1 LSIKSEFLII
11 VQKSRFEGFVN
22 MSAIIIREMT
32 KKFGEFTAVDNVSF
46 SVETGELFGLLG
58 PNGAGKTTILNMLTT
73 LLLPTTGNAEI
84 AGYDLR
90 KCPDEIRN
98 NIGIIFQD
106 PSLDIGLTGR
116 ENLEFH
122 AMMYSIGS
130 DERKKRIREVLD
142 VVGLTD
148 KADIL
153 VENYSG
159 GMKRRLEI
167 ARGLIHYPK
176 ILFLD
181 EPTLGLDAQTRRS
194 IWDYIKDLNRNYG
207 TSVILTT
214 HYMEEA
220 DYLCDRIAIIDH
232 GRIIALDTPSGL
244 KQRLRGD
251 CVSLIIEGRV
261 ELIATALKDKEWVK
275 KIVPSEKTL
284 DVTISDYEK
293 NIPDIFQTAG
303 NLGVGISSINFSK
316 PSLEDVFICLTGSRI
331 REQEGSRQSVRRE
344 RMRRRMLR

>member
-1 LSIKSEFLII
+1 MFKNPGLKVLF
-11 VQKSRFEGFVN
+11 N
-22 MSAIIIREMT
+22 MSAIIIKELT
-32 KKFGEFTAVDNVSF
+32 KKFGEFTAVDSVSF
-46 SVETGELFGLLG
+46 SVEPGELFGLLG
-58 PNGAGKTTILNMLTT
+58 PNGAGKTTIINMLTT
-73 LLLPTTGNAEI
+73 LLLPTAGDAEI

-90 KCPDEIRN
+90 QDPGEVRN

-122 AMMYSIGS
+122 AMMYNIGS

-142 VVGLTD
+142 VVGLAD

-176 ILFLD
+176 VLFLD

-194 IWDYIKDLNRNYG
+194 IWDHIRNLNRNYG

-220 DYLCDRIAIIDH
+220 DFLCDRIAIIDH
-232 GRIIALDTPSGL
+232 GKIIALDTPSGL
-244 KQRLRGD
+244 KNCLRGD
-251 CVSLIIEGRV
+251 CVSLTIEGRV
-261 ELIATALKDKEWVK
+261 DLIAAALGEKEWVK
-275 KIVPSEKTL
+275 EIVPKGKTL
-284 DVTISDYEK
+284 DVILSDYEK
-293 NIPDIFQTAG
+293 NIPDIFQTAS
-303 NLGVGISSINFSK
+303 NLGIEISSINFSK
-316 PSLEDVFICLTGSRI
+316 PSLEDVFIRLTGSII
-331 REQEGSRQSVRRE
+331 REQEGSRQSVRRD

>member
-1 LSIKSEFLII
+1 
-11 VQKSRFEGFVN
+11 
-22 MSAIIIREMT
+22 MSAIIIKELT
-32 KKFGEFTAVDNVSF
+32 KKFGEFTAVDSVSF
-46 SVETGELFGLLG
+46 SVEPGELFGLLG

-73 LLLPTTGNAEI
+73 LLLPTAGDAEI

-90 KCPDEIRN
+90 RDPGEVRN

-130 DERKKRIREVLD
+130 EERKKRIREVLD
-142 VVGLTD
+142 VVGLAD

-176 ILFLD
+176 VLFLD

-194 IWDYIKDLNRNYG
+194 IWDHIRNLNKNYG

-232 GRIIALDTPSGL
+232 GKIIALDTPSGL
-244 KQRLRGD
+244 KNCLRGD
-251 CVSLIIEGRV
+251 CVSLAIEGRGD
-261 ELIATALKDKEWVK
+261 LIATALGEKEWVRE
-275 KIVPSEKTL
+275 IVQNGEML
-284 DVTISDYEK
+284 DVIISDYEK

-303 NLGVGISSINFSK
+303 NLGIGISSINFSK
-316 PSLEDVFICLTGSRI
+316 PSLEDVFIRLTGSII
-331 REQEGSRQSVRRE
+331 REQEGSRQSARRD

>member
-1 LSIKSEFLII
+1 
-11 VQKSRFEGFVN
+11 
-22 MSAIIIREMT
+22 MSAIIVKELT
-32 KKFGEFTAVDNVSF
+32 KKFGEFTAVDSVSF
-46 SVETGELFGLLG
+46 SVEPGELFGLLG
-58 PNGAGKTTILNMLTT
+58 PNGAGKTTIINMLTT
-73 LLLPTTGNAEI
+73 LLLSTAGEAEI

-90 KCPDEIRN
+90 RDPDKIRS

-122 AMMYSIGS
+122 AMMYDISS
-130 DERKKRIREVLD
+130 DERKKRIREVLG
-142 VVGLTD
+142 VVGLAN

-153 VENYSG
+153 VEYYSG

-176 ILFLD
+176 VLFLD

-194 IWDYIKDLNRNYG
+194 IWDHIRNLNRDYG

-232 GRIIALDTPSGL
+232 GKIIALDTPSGL
-244 KQRLRGD
+244 KNCLRGD
-251 CVSLIIEGRV
+251 CVSLAIEGRI
-261 ELIATALKDKEWVK
+261 ELIASALGEKEWVRE
-275 KIVPSEKTL
+275 IVQNEKML
-284 DVTISDYEK
+284 DVVISDYEK
-293 NIPDIFQTAG
+293 NIPYIFQTAG
-303 NLGVGISSINFSK
+303 SLGIGISSINFSK
-316 PSLEDVFICLTGSRI
+316 PSLEDVFIRLTGSII
-331 REQEGSRQSVRRE
+331 REQEGSRQAAKRD

>member
-1 LSIKSEFLII
+1 
-11 VQKSRFEGFVN
+11 
-22 MSAIIIREMT
+22 MSAIMVNELT
-32 KKFGEFTAVDNVSF
+32 KRFGGEFTAVDRVSF

-58 PNGAGKTTILNMLTT
+58 PPNGAGKTTIINMLTT
-73 LLLPTTGNAEI
+73 LLLPTAGDAEI

-90 KCPDEIRN
+90 RDPARVRN

-122 AMMYSIGS
+122 AMMYSIVS
-130 DERKKRIREVLD
+130 DEREERIREVLE
-142 VVGLTD
+142 VVGLSD

-153 VENYSG
+153 VEYYSG

-176 ILFLD
+176 VLFLD

-194 IWDYIKDLNRNYG
+194 IWDHIRKLNRNYG

-220 DYLCDRIAIIDH
+220 DYLCDRIAIIDQ
-232 GRIIALDTPSGL
+232 GKIIALDTPPSGL
-244 KQRLRGD
+244 K
-251 CVSLIIEGRV
+251 
-261 ELIATALKDKEWVK
+261 
-275 KIVPSEKTL
+275 KT
-284 DVTISDYEK
+284 S
-293 NIPDIFQTAG
+293 
-303 NLGVGISSINFSK
+303 
-316 PSLEDVFICLTGSRI
+316 
-331 REQEGSRQSVRRE
+331 
-344 RMRRRMLR
+344 

>member
-1 LSIKSEFLII
+1 
-11 VQKSRFEGFVN
+11 
-22 MSAIIIREMT
+22 MSAIIIKELT
-32 KKFGEFTAVDNVSF
+32 KKFGEFTAVDSVSF
-46 SVETGELFGLLG
+46 SVEPGELFGLLG
-58 PNGAGKTTILNMLTT
+58 PNGAGKTTIINMLTT
-73 LLLPTTGNAEI
+73 LLLPTAGDAEI

-90 KCPDEIRN
+90 RDPDKIRN

-122 AMMYSIGS
+122 AMMYNIRS
-130 DERKKRIREVLD
+130 DERKKRITEVLD
-142 VVGLTD
+142 VVGLAD

-176 ILFLD
+176 VLFLD

-194 IWDYIKDLNRNYG
+194 IWEHIRNLNRNYG
-207 TSVILTT
+207 TCVILTT

-220 DYLCDRIAIIDH
+220 DFLCDRIAIIDH
-232 GRIIALDTPSGL
+232 GKIIALDTPSGL
-244 KQRLRGD
+244 KNRLRGD
-251 CVSLIIEGRV
+251 RVSLTIEGRV
-261 ELIATALKDKEWVK
+261 DVIAAALGEKEWVRE
-275 KIVPSEKTL
+275 IAPNGKTL
-284 DVTISDYEK
+284 DVILSDYGK
-293 NIPDIFQTAG
+293 NIPYIFQTAG
-303 NLGVGISSINFSK
+303 NLGIGISSINFSK
-316 PSLEDVFICLTGSRI
+316 PSLEDVFIRLTGSTI
-331 REQEGSRQSVRRE
+331 REQEGSRKSVRRD

>member
-1 LSIKSEFLII
+1 
-11 VQKSRFEGFVN
+11 
-22 MSAIIIREMT
+22 MSAIIVKELT
-32 KKFGEFTAVDNVSF
+32 KKFGEFTAVDSVSF
-46 SVETGELFGLLG
+46 SVEPGELFGLLG
-58 PNGAGKTTILNMLTT
+58 PNGAGKTTIINMLTT
-73 LLLPTTGNAEI
+73 LLLPTAGEAEI

-90 KCPDEIRN
+90 RAPHEIRN

-122 AMMYSIGS
+122 AMMYNIGS

-142 VVGLTD
+142 VVGLAD

-167 ARGLIHYPK
+167 ARGLLHYPK
-176 ILFLD
+176 VLFLD

-194 IWDYIKDLNRNYG
+194 IWEHIRKLNRNYG
-207 TSVILTT
+207 TCVILTT

-220 DYLCDRIAIIDH
+220 DFLCDRIAIIDH
-232 GRIIALDTPSGL
+232 GKIIALDTPAGL
-244 KQRLRGD
+244 KNCLRGD
-251 CVSLIIEGRV
+251 CVSLTVEGRV
-261 ELIATALKDKEWVK
+261 ELIAAALGEKEWVRE
-275 KIVPSEKTL
+275 IVPNGKTL
-284 DVTISDYEK
+284 DVILSDYGK
-293 NIPDIFQTAG
+293 NIPSIFQTAG
-303 NLGVGISSINFSK
+303 NLGIGISSINFSK
-316 PSLEDVFICLTGSRI
+316 PSLEDVFLRLTGSII
-331 REQEGSRQSVRRE
+331 REQEGSRQSARRD

>member
-1 LSIKSEFLII
+1 
-11 VQKSRFEGFVN
+11 
-22 MSAIIIREMT
+22 MSAIMVKELT
-32 KKFGEFTAVDNVSF
+32 KKFGEFTAVDRVSF
-46 SVETGELFGLLG
+46 SVEPGELFGLLG

-73 LLLPTTGNAEI
+73 LLLPTAGDAEI

-90 KCPDEIRN
+90 RDPDKIRN

-122 AMMYSIGS
+122 AMMYNISS
-130 DERKKRIREVLD
+130 EERKKRIREVLD
-142 VVGLTD
+142 VVGLAD

-153 VENYSG
+153 VEYYSG

-176 ILFLD
+176 VLFLD

-194 IWDYIKDLNRNYG
+194 IWDHIRNLNKNYG

-232 GRIIALDTPSGL
+232 GKIIALDTPSGL
-244 KQRLRGD
+244 KNCLRGD
-251 CVSLIIEGRV
+251 CVSLTIEGRV
-261 ELIATALKDKEWVK
+261 ELIADALGEKEWVRE
-275 KIVPSEKTL
+275 IVPNGKTL
-284 DVTISDYEK
+284 DVILADYGK
-293 NIPDIFQTAG
+293 NIPYIFQTAG
-303 NLGVGISSINFSK
+303 NLGIGISSINFSK
-316 PSLEDVFICLTGSRI
+316 PSLEDVFIRLTGSII
-331 REQEGSRQSVRRE
+331 REQEGTRQSARRD

>member
-1 LSIKSEFLII
+1 MF
-11 VQKSRFEGFVN
+11 N
-22 MSAIIIREMT
+22 MSAIIVKELT
-32 KKFGEFTAVDNVSF
+32 KKFGEFTAVDSVSF
-46 SVETGELFGLLG
+46 SVEPGELFGLLG
-58 PNGAGKTTILNMLTT
+58 PNGAGKTTIINMLTT
-73 LLLPTTGNAEI
+73 LLLSTAGEAEI

-90 KCPDEIRN
+90 RDPDKIRS

-122 AMMYSIGS
+122 AMMYDISS
-130 DERKKRIREVLD
+130 DERKKRIREVLG
-142 VVGLTD
+142 VVGLAN

-153 VENYSG
+153 VEYYSG

-176 ILFLD
+176 VLFLD

-194 IWDYIKDLNRNYG
+194 IWDHIRNLNRDYG

-232 GRIIALDTPSGL
+232 GKIIALDTPSGL
-244 KQRLRGD
+244 KNCLRGD
-251 CVSLIIEGRV
+251 CVSLAIEGRI
-261 ELIATALKDKEWVK
+261 ELIASALGEKEWVRE
-275 KIVPSEKTL
+275 IVQNEKML
-284 DVTISDYEK
+284 DVVISDYEK
-293 NIPDIFQTAG
+293 NIPYIFQTAG
-303 NLGVGISSINFSK
+303 SLGIGISSINFSK
-316 PSLEDVFICLTGSRI
+316 PSLEDVFIRLTGSII
-331 REQEGSRQSVRRE
+331 REQEGSRQAAKRD

>member
-1 LSIKSEFLII
+1 MFKNPGLKVLFD
-11 VQKSRFEGFVN
+11 
-22 MSAIIIREMT
+22 MSAITIKDLT
-32 KKFGEFTAVDNVSF
+32 KKFGDFTAVDRVSF

-58 PNGAGKTTILNMLTT
+58 PNGAGKTTIINMLTT
-73 LLLPTTGNAEI
+73 LLLPTAGDAEI

-90 KCPDEIRN
+90 RNPDLIRN

-122 AMMYSIGS
+122 AMMYGINS

-142 VVGLTD
+142 IVGLAD

-153 VENYSG
+153 VEYYSG

-176 ILFLD
+176 VLFLD

-194 IWDYIKDLNRNYG
+194 IWDHIRNLNRNYG

-220 DYLCDRIAIIDH
+220 DYLCDHIAIIDH
-232 GRIIALDTPSGL
+232 GKIIALDTPSGL
-244 KQRLRGD
+244 KNRLRGD
-251 CVSLIIEGRV
+251 CVSLTLEGRAD
-261 ELIATALKDKEWVK
+261 LIAAALGEKEWVRE
-275 KIVPSEKTL
+275 IVPNGKTL
-284 DVTISDYEK
+284 DVIISDYEK
-293 NIPDIFQTAG
+293 NVPDIFQTAG
-303 NLGVGISSINFSK
+303 SLGIGISSINFSK
-316 PSLEDVFICLTGSRI
+316 PSLEDVFLRLTGSTI
-331 REQEGSRQSVRRE
+331 REQEGSRKTVRHE

>member
-1 LSIKSEFLII
+1 
-11 VQKSRFEGFVN
+11 
-22 MSAIIIREMT
+22 MSAIIIKELT
-32 KKFGEFTAVDNVSF
+32 KKFGEFTAVDSVSF
-46 SVETGELFGLLG
+46 SVEPGELFGLLG

-73 LLLPTTGNAEI
+73 LLLPTAGDAEI

-90 KCPDEIRN
+90 RDPGEVRN
-98 NIGIIFQD
+98 SIGIIFQD

-122 AMMYSIGS
+122 AMMYNIGS

-142 VVGLTD
+142 VVGLAD

-176 ILFLD
+176 VLFLD

-194 IWDYIKDLNRNYG
+194 IWGHIRNLNRNYG

-232 GRIIALDTPSGL
+232 GKIIALDTPSGL
-244 KQRLRGD
+244 KNCLRGD
-251 CVSLIIEGRV
+251 CVSLTIEGRV
-261 ELIATALKDKEWVK
+261 ELIAAALGEKEWVK
-275 KIVPSEKTL
+275 EIVPNGKTL
-284 DVTISDYEK
+284 DVILSDYGK
-293 NIPDIFQTAG
+293 NIPYIFQTAG
-303 NLGVGISSINFSK
+303 NLGIGISSINFSK
-316 PSLEDVFICLTGSRI
+316 PSLEDVFLRLTGSII
-331 REQEGSRQSVRRE
+331 REQEGSRQSARRD

>member
-1 LSIKSEFLII
+1 
-11 VQKSRFEGFVN
+11 
-22 MSAIIIREMT
+22 MSAIIVKELT

-46 SVETGELFGLLG
+46 SVEPGELFGLLG
-58 PNGAGKTTILNMLTT
+58 PNGAGKTTIINMLTT
-73 LLLPTTGNAEI
+73 LLLPTAGDAEI
-84 AGYDLR
+84 AGYGLKRDPH
-90 KCPDEIRN
+90 KIRN

-122 AMMYSIGS
+122 AMMYNIGS
-130 DERKKRIREVLD
+130 DERNKRIREVLD
-142 VVGLTD
+142 VVGLAD

-153 VENYSG
+153 VEYYSG

-176 ILFLD
+176 VLFLD

-194 IWDYIKDLNRNYG
+194 IWEHIRKLNRNYG
-207 TSVILTT
+207 TCVILTT

-220 DYLCDRIAIIDH
+220 DFLCDRIAIIDH
-232 GRIIALDTPSGL
+232 GKIIALDTPSGL
-244 KQRLRGD
+244 KNRLRGD
-251 CVSLIIEGRV
+251 CVSLTIEGRF
-261 ELIATALKDKEWVK
+261 ELIAAALGEKEWVRE
-275 KIVPSEKTL
+275 IVPNGKTL
-284 DVTISDYEK
+284 ELILSDYEK
-293 NIPDIFQTAG
+293 NIPDIFRTAS

-316 PSLEDVFICLTGSRI
+316 PSLEDVFLRLTGSII
-331 REQEGSRQSVRRE
+331 REQEGSRQSTRRD

>member
-1 LSIKSEFLII
+1 
-11 VQKSRFEGFVN
+11 
-22 MSAIIIREMT
+22 MSAIIVKELT
-32 KKFGEFTAVDNVSF
+32 KKFGEFTAVDSVSF
-46 SVETGELFGLLG
+46 SIETGELFGLLG
-58 PNGAGKTTILNMLTT
+58 PNGAGKTTIINMLTT
-73 LLLPTTGNAEI
+73 LIIPTAGDAEI

-90 KCPDEIRN
+90 RDPARIRN

-142 VVGLTD
+142 VVGLAD

-176 ILFLD
+176 VLFLD

-194 IWDYIKDLNRNYG
+194 IWEHIRKLNRDYG
-207 TSVILTT
+207 TSVVLTT

-232 GRIIALDTPSGL
+232 GKIIALDTPSGL
-244 KQRLRGD
+244 KSRLRGD
-251 CVSLIIEGRV
+251 CVSLEIEG
-261 ELIATALKDKEWVK
+261 EADIFSAALGEKDWVK
-275 KIVPSEKTL
+275 EVVQNGKML
-284 DVTISDYEK
+284 DVIISDYEK

-303 NLGVGISSINFSK
+303 VLGIGISSINFNK
-316 PSLEDVFICLTGSRI
+316 PSLEDVFLRLTGSTI
-331 REQEGSRQSVRRE
+331 REQEGSRKSVRRE